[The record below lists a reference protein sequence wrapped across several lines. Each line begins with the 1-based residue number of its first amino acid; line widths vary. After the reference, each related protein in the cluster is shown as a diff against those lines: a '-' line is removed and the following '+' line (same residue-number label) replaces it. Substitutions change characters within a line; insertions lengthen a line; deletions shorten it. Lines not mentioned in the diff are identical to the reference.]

1 MQRILSCKNFLKM
14 LLIGLPQIPCLDD
27 IQTGIKHNV
36 GQNLNISP
44 MCECLTTCTLVLN
57 DDSLLQAVFN
67 FFLLARLKPD
77 RKTSSLQVG

>member
-1 MQRILSCKNFLKM
+1 MQRILSCKNFFKM
-14 LLIGLPQIPCLDD
+14 LLIGLLQIPCLDD

-57 DDSLLQAVFN
+57 DGSIQ
-67 FFLLARLKPD
+67 FFSVGQI
-77 RKTSSLQVG
+77 KTR

>member
-14 LLIGLPQIPCLDD
+14 LLNGLKQIPCLDD

-44 MCECLTTCTLVLN
+44 MCECLATCTLVLN
-57 DDSLLQAVFN
+57 DDS
-67 FFLLARLKPD
+67 
-77 RKTSSLQVG
+77 